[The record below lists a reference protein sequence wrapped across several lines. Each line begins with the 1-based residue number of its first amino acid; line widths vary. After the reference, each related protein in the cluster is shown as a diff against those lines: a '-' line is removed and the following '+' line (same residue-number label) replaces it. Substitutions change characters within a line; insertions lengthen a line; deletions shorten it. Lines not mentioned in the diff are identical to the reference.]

1 MVFWINSIP
10 NLFWDK
16 TSHLIKCGPFLSKG
30 INSGKWGSRI
40 KIEKNAKEQP
50 TVVNIALPSWSS
62 WGVLVA
68 GAVYTMQA
76 FQSTAGLKGGGGEG
90 LTLTQGHAGRAIST
104 KLPCFGLVWK
114 KIKPCQARLVH
125 WTKRWPK
132 FNQFCQVTDY
142 FIRNGYR
149 TIKEGLLIITC
160 HFLTSVLG
168 NWFW

>member
-1 MVFWINSIP
+1 MRAIFKQGDQFKQVMEQNKNWEKRKRATNCCQLSFTILIIMGCLSGRGSIHY
-10 NLFWDK
+10 
-16 TSHLIKCGPFLSKG
+16 TG
-30 INSGKWGSRI
+30 ISIDRWLEGMGWW
-40 KIEKNAKEQP
+40 
-50 TVVNIALPSWSS
+50 V
-62 WGVLVA
+62 
-68 GAVYTMQA
+68 
-76 FQSTAGLKGGGGEG
+76 GEG
-90 LTLTQGHAGRAIST
+90 ADTYPGTCWPGNFNKVASLRVSL
-104 KLPCFGLVWK
+104 K

-168 NWFW
+168 SWFWFRNKKYK

>member
-1 MVFWINSIP
+1 MVFWTNSVP
-10 NLFWDK
+10 NVFWDK

-30 INSGKWGSRI
+30 INSSKWWSRI
-40 KIEKNAKEQP
+40 KIEKNEQP

-68 GAVYTMQA
+68 GAVYSIQA
-76 FQSTAGLKGGGGEG
+76 FQSTAGLKAGGGGG
-90 LTLTQGHAGRAIST
+90 GADTYPGTCWPGNFNKVALLRVS
-104 KLPCFGLVWK
+104 LK

-142 FIRNGYR
+142 FIRNGYK